1 MREPPESRGKPLWI
15 PPPQVRTETLL
26 SHPPPPATGP
36 VENAVETCV
45 QEGNDNPVIRA
56 MGRALFGGFDPD
68 ASNGLLQVDVV
79 AVHLHPGLSLDLLR
93 KLGGGHAAE
102 QSALLAHPGPH
113 LD

>member
-56 MGRALFGGFDPD
+56 MGRALFGGFDLDRDDGVDVGEQVHPHLVDPD
-68 ASNGLLQVDVV
+68 ASDGLVQVDVV
-79 AVHLHPGLSLDLLR
+79 AVHLHPGLSLEDR
-93 KLGGGHAAE
+93 K
-102 QSALLAHPGPH
+102 SVV
-113 LD
+113 